1 MSTDIHQLRRQ
12 DSEGAIIRRKGLVQ
26 LGHFSANAG
35 QTFHQVHF
43 ESHFSEIQGSLNARY
58 ATTYYKYI
66 PIHR

>member
-12 DSEGAIIRRKGLVQ
+12 NSEGAVVGGEGLVQ
-26 LGHFSANAG
+26 LGHFAANAG
-35 QTFHQVHF
+35 QAFHQVHF

-58 ATTYYKYI
+58 ATTYYEYI